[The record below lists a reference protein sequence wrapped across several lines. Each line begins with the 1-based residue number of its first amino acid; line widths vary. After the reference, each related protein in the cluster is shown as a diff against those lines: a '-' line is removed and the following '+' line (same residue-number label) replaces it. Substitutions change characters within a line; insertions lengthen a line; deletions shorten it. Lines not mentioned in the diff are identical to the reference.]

1 MEVIRHFLDADVLK
15 SIIPLPDS
23 FRNRKLEI
31 IVLPASEEPLAR
43 NNKQVREVVQALSG
57 AVPDTGMTLD
67 DYRAERLKKYETSD

>member
-67 DYRAERLKKYETSD
+67 DYRAERLKK